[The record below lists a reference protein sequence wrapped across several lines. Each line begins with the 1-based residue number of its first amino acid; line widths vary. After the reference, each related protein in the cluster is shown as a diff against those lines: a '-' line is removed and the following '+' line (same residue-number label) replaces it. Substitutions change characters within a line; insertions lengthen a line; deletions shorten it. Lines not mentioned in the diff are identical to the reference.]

1 MTIIIMA
8 CMLLLCALC
17 RVGALVKFVPNI
29 VISGFM
35 NGIAVLI
42 WWGEANKVFG
52 ITKDPYAGGL
62 FLNFAIMICTTA
74 ICLGL
79 PILLGK
85 TGIPILKKLLPATL
99 VAIVFMS
106 AVCLVFGDVKRVD
119 VGDPISSF
127 ADVSDLF
134 TRNFPTT

>member
-1 MTIIIMA
+1 MAVMDDGLVNGECGEDTDCKNRFINMTIIIMA
-8 CMLLLCALC
+8 IFLQLCAVC

-52 ITKDPYAGGL
+52 FTKDAYAGGL

-85 TGIPILKKLLPATL
+85 
-99 VAIVFMS
+99 
-106 AVCLVFGDVKRVD
+106 
-119 VGDPISSF
+119 
-127 ADVSDLF
+127 
-134 TRNFPTT
+134 